1 MYVSKISLT
10 ASQSH
15 FDSVIKSF
23 CKGNKTSTGQ
33 DRYSS
38 GPLKSIPGLEQGFVD
53 NCELL
58 RVDDS
63 TFDEQKLSIY
73 DKKTALSVLR
83 YVL

>member
-1 MYVSKISLT
+1 MSKISLI

-23 CKGNKTSTGQ
+23 CKGDKTYTGQ

-53 NCELL
+53 NCELVH
-58 RVDDS
+58 VDDS
-63 TFDEQKLSIY
+63 TFDEHKLSIY
-73 DKKTALSVLR
+73 DKKTALSILC